1 MNPLKSLGFQVIR
14 DVENPSYLSCTSLRF
29 PDGDEGEKAWSGIE
43 EVITAPTR
51 NQSSILEAEQREP
64 LEILWIS
71 GHKGFG
77 KSLLFLL
84 HISPIS
90 GG

>member
-1 MNPLKSLGFQVIR
+1 MWEIPHIS
-14 DVENPSYLSCTSLRF
+14 PAHLSDFRRVMR
-29 PDGDEGEKAWSGIE
+29 EKKAWSGIE

-51 NQSSILEAEQREP
+51 NQSSILEADQREP
-64 LEILWIS
+64 LEILGIS

-77 KSLLFLL
+77 KSLISLL